1 MDNCKILY
9 LKILEDSFNQKIGQ
23 EIVQA
28 TMQMLGDT
36 NMSKN
41 N

>member
-9 LKILEDSFNQKIGQ
+9 LKISEDSFNQKIGQ

-28 TMQMLGDT
+28 TMQMLRDT